1 MLNYEFDTKN
11 LVSLVISG
19 AVGVWYVLKKVGG
32 RRPGPAPPQGRPPP
46 LTFLPPVTSQ
56 HWIANN
62 LFGLAF
68 ALNGVELLHL
78 NNVSTGCILLGGLF
92 VYDVFWV
99 SRHVCVVRRRY
110 RATLFNKRLVSLFRC
125 SGPTSW

>member
-1 MLNYEFDTKN
+1 MKQLAASKDGCCCNA
-11 LVSLVISG
+11 VIHSVFGRLGSG
-19 AVGVWYVLKKVGG
+19 LSSSVQSSEGSGG
-32 RRPGPAPPQGRPPP
+32 
-46 LTFLPPVTSQ
+46 LTGCFVPWQ

-99 SRHVCVVRRRY
+99 S
-110 RATLFNKRLVSLFRC
+110 
-125 SGPTSW
+125 